1 MDHDIPLK
9 ALRAFEA
16 AARHMSFTKAAEEL
30 RVTTGAISHQIKM
43 LEDALRVKLFHR
55 GNQSLTLT
63 APGAELLPDV
73 RASFRILSRATE
85 RLAGRADG
93 TRLVIAVP
101 PTFGSRWL
109 ASRILNFSRTCPD
122 ITVDIVA
129 ANPLLDVCHTGF
141 DVAIRYGPIPQA
153 GYESELVAIDDIF
166 PVCSPK
172 LCEGADRPRTPA
184 DLKKQT
190 LLHYPCMLKDHVFT
204 DWRAWLSLAGVE
216 DVDNVHGPTFFPG
229 NMALDA
235 AVAGNG
241 VALGKGIVV
250 ADELA
255 DGRLIRLFEIDVGLR
270 CEYHLVYPKAAVD
283 HPSHRAFRDWL
294 KRELRAD
301 SEELLRRQ
309 PVRRHPPSG
318 AGTQSLTRHRLER
331 QH

>member
-43 LEDALRVKLFHR
+43 LEDALKVKLFHR

-63 APGAELLPDV
+63 AAGAELLPDV

-85 RLAGRADG
+85 RLTGRADA

-109 ASRILNFSRTCPD
+109 ASRILRFSRACPD
-122 ITVDIVA
+122 IIVDIVA
-129 ANPLLDVCHTGF
+129 ANPLLDICHTGF
-141 DVAIRYGPIPQA
+141 DVAVRYGPLPQA
-153 GYESELVAIDDIF
+153 GYESELVAIDEIF

-172 LCEGADRPRTPA
+172 LREGADRLRTPA
-184 DLKKQT
+184 DLKKHT
-190 LLHYPCMLKDHVFT
+190 LLHYPCLLKDHVFT

-216 DVDNVHGPTFFPG
+216 DMDNVQGPTFFPG

-235 AVAGNG
+235 AAAGNG
-241 VALGKGIVV
+241 VALGKGLVV

-255 DGRLIRLFEIDVGLR
+255 DGRLIRPFDIDVGLR
-270 CEYHLVYPKAAVD
+270 CEYHLVYPKAALD
-283 HPSHRAFRDWL
+283 HPSHRAVRDWL
-294 KRELRAD
+294 KRELMA
-301 SEELLRRQ
+301 SNEELLRLGS
-309 PVRRHPPSG
+309 VRTSPPPG
-318 AGTQSLTRHRLER
+318 EWLTRHRSER